1 MLFRSPSS
9 AASSPTP
16 AFPKPAAPTPAG
28 EGAKPVLPAVT
39 KVWLIELAGTTFAE
53 ALAQPSAAPYIDAQ
67 AVPAGALLSSWS
79 ALDASAFASDAAL
92 LASTPPQLMD
102 TIVQPPCPEGA
113 VGTQCIV
120 GTPGGLT
127 AASAFLQAVV
137 PTITANASYRSN
149 GLIVVTF
156 GSVADAS
163 AAELPSGAATSTL
176 TSQPPAGVLLIS
188 PFVSAGTRPSTTSFN
203 PASPMKS
210 LEKLLHQ

>member
-1 MLFRSPSS
+1 M
-9 AASSPTP
+9 
-16 AFPKPAAPTPAG
+16 
-28 EGAKPVLPAVT
+28 
-39 KVWLIELAGTTFAE
+39 WLIELAGTTFEE

-79 ALDASAFASDAAL
+79 GLDASAFASDAAL
-92 LASTPPQLMD
+92 LASTPPQLID

-113 VGTQCIV
+113 AGAQCIV

-127 AASAFLQAVV
+127 AANTFLQAVV
-137 PTITANASYRSN
+137 PTITANAAYRSN

-156 GSVADAS
+156 GSVANAS
-163 AAELPSGAATSTL
+163 ATELPTGAATATL

-203 PASPMKS
+203 PASPTKS

>member
-1 MLFRSPSS
+1 M
-9 AASSPTP
+9 
-16 AFPKPAAPTPAG
+16 
-28 EGAKPVLPAVT
+28 
-39 KVWLIELAGTTFAE
+39 WLIELAGTTFAE

-113 VGTQCIV
+113 AGTQCIV
-120 GTPGGLT
+120 GTPGGL
-127 AASAFLQAVV
+127 AAANEFLQAVI

-156 GSVADAS
+156 GAVADAS
-163 AAELPSGAATSTL
+163 ATELPSGAATATL
-176 TSQPPAGVLLIS
+176 TSQPPAGALLIS

-203 PASPMKS
+203 PASPTKS